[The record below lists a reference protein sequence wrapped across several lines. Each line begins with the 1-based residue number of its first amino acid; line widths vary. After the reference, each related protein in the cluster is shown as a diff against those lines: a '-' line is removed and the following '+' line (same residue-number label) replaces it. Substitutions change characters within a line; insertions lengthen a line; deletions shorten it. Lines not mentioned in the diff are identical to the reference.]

1 MTASHLAGPSVP
13 PQPASKWE
21 IACWILYDWA
31 NSAWSTISITLLIY
45 YLREQVL
52 PGDVGRRAWGWGI
65 GTSYLCAA
73 LLSPVLGAF
82 ADAHAAKRTWLAV
95 SALSGAACA
104 ATLGLVPV
112 TFPWLIVGL
121 FVCASLMFELSFSFY
136 NGFLPELT
144 DENRLNR
151 LSAAGFAAG
160 YVGGGLAL
168 GLAIALVQL
177 APRFNVEAGTA
188 LRTCLVFMGLW
199 WGVFTLPAIF
209 VLRDRAPP
217 RAMHLRWYRAAAGA
231 VAEVA
236 RTLRNVR
243 RYSMLSLFLLGFLI
257 YNEGIQTV
265 LSQASNF
272 AKDALKMTAGE
283 LALLVLAIQF
293 ASLPGALAVGRL
305 ADWLG
310 QKRALM
316 FCLAIWTVL
325 LLAGFFVTR
334 KLEFWVLGMGVA
346 LVMGGTQSV
355 SRAIMGS
362 MTPPA
367 RTAEF
372 FGFFSLSSK
381 ATSMVGPVVYVEVSQ
396 WKGPHA
402 AILSLLAFVLA
413 GWAVASQVDIRRGRA
428 QALGALP

>member
-1 MTASHLAGPSVP
+1 MSASHVAGPSVAP
-13 PQPASKWE
+13 RPASKWE

-52 PGDVGRRAWGWGI
+52 PGDAGRRAWGWGI
-65 GTSYLCAA
+65 GTSYMCAA
-73 LLSPVLGAF
+73 LLSPVLGAV
-82 ADAHAAKRTWLAV
+82 ADARAAKRTWLAV
-95 SALSGAACA
+95 TALSGAACA
-104 ATLGLVPV
+104 AALGLVPV
-112 TFPWLIVGL
+112 SLPWLIVGL

-136 NGFLPELT
+136 NGFLPELAEET
-144 DENRLNR
+144 QLNR
-151 LSAAGFAAG
+151 LSAVGFAAG
-160 YVGGGLAL
+160 YLGGGLAL
-168 GLAIALVQL
+168 ALAIAMVEF
-177 APRFNVEAGTA
+177 APRLNIEAGTA
-188 LRTCLVFMGLW
+188 LRASLVFMGLW
-199 WGVFTLPAIF
+199 WGVFTLPAVL
-209 VLRDRAPP
+209 VLRDRAAP
-217 RAMHLRWYRAAAGA
+217 RAANLRWYRVASGA
-231 VAEVA
+231 VGEVA
-236 RTLRNVR
+236 CTLRNIR
-243 RYSMLSLFLLGFLI
+243 RYSMLSLFLLGFLV

-272 AKDALKMTAGE
+272 AKDALNMKAGE

-305 ADWLG
+305 ADRLG
-310 QKRALM
+310 QKSALM
-316 FCLAIWTVL
+316 FCLATWTVL
-325 LLAGFFVTR
+325 LVAGFFVTR
-334 KLEFWVLGMGVA
+334 KVEFWVLGMGVA

-402 AILSLLAFVLA
+402 AILSLLAFVLV
-413 GWAVASQVDIRRGRA
+413 GWAIASRVDINRGRG
-428 QALGALP
+428 QALGVLP

>member
-1 MTASHLAGPSVP
+1 MRTATAAV
-13 PQPASKWE
+13 PASRLE
-21 IACWILYDWA
+21 TVCWVMYDWA

-52 PGDVGRRAWGWGI
+52 PGDAGRRAWGWGI
-65 GTSYLCAA
+65 GSSYLCAA
-73 LLSPVLGAF
+73 LLSPVLGAL
-82 ADAHAAKRTWLAV
+82 ADARAAKRAWLAIT
-95 SALSGAACA
+95 ALTGAVCA
-104 ATLGLVPV
+104 AAIGVVP
-112 TFPWLIVGL
+112 TTMPWTIVGL

-136 NGFLPELT
+136 NGFLPELA
-144 DENRLNR
+144 DERGLNR

-168 GLAIALVQL
+168 ALAIGLVQL
-177 APRFNVEAGTA
+177 APRLGWEAGTV
-188 LRTCLVFMGLW
+188 LRVCLVFMGLW
-199 WGVFTLPAIF
+199 WGMFTLPSII
-209 VLRDRAPP
+209 VLRDRSPP
-217 RAMHLRWYRAAAGA
+217 RGPQLAWYRAA
-231 VAEVA
+231 VAAAQEVG
-236 RTLRNVR
+236 RTLRHIR

-272 AKDALKMTAGE
+272 AKDALKMTASE

-305 ADWLG
+305 ADRLG
-310 QKRALM
+310 QKPALM
-316 FCLAIWTVL
+316 ICLAIWSAL
-325 LLAGFFVTR
+325 LVAGFFVTR
-334 KLEFWVLGMGVA
+334 KAEFWVLGMVVA

-362 MTPPA
+362 LTPPE

-372 FGFFSLSSK
+372 FGFFSFSSK

-396 WKGPHA
+396 WRGPHA

-413 GWAVASQVDIRRGRA
+413 GWAIASRVDVRRGRA
-428 QALGALP
+428 QALSAPA

>member
-1 MTASHLAGPSVP
+1 MQASPR
-13 PQPASKWE
+13 E
-21 IACWILYDWA
+21 IACWVLYDWA

-52 PGDVGRRAWGWGI
+52 PGDAGRRAWGWGI
-65 GTSYLCAA
+65 GSSYLCAA
-73 LLSPVLGAF
+73 LLSPVLGAL
-82 ADAHAAKRTWLAV
+82 ADARAAKRGWLAV
-95 SALSGAACA
+95 TALSGALCA
-104 ATLGLVPV
+104 ACLGLVPPAM
-112 TFPWLIVGL
+112 PWLIVGL

-136 NGFLPELT
+136 NGFLPELA
-144 DENRLNR
+144 DETQLNR

-160 YVGGGLAL
+160 YLGGGLAL
-168 GLAIALVQL
+168 ALAILLVQL
-177 APRFNVEAGTA
+177 APRLQLDPRIA

-199 WGVFTLPAIF
+199 WAGFTLPAVI
-209 VLRDRAPP
+209 VLRDRSPP
-217 RAMHLRWYRAAAGA
+217 REASLPWYRAAAAA
-231 VAEVA
+231 VGEVA
-236 RTLRNVR
+236 RTLRHIR

-272 AKDALKMTAGE
+272 AKDALQMTAGE
-283 LALLVLAIQF
+283 LGLLVLAIQF
-293 ASLPGALAVGRL
+293 ASLPGALAVGKL
-305 ADWLG
+305 ADRLG
-310 QKRALM
+310 QKPALM
-316 FCLAIWTVL
+316 LCLAIWAML
-325 LLAGFFVTR
+325 LIAGFFVTR
-334 KLEFWVLGMGVA
+334 KAEFWVLGMVVA

-355 SRAIMGS
+355 SRAIMGV

-396 WKGPHA
+396 WQGPHA

-413 GWAVASQVDIRRGRA
+413 GWAIAARVDVGRGRA
-428 QALGALP
+428 QAQSASL